1 MSQIRHHLIEAR
13 SSSVQRLAR
22 HLRACLPFLAFLLLW
37 GIPRIGWIT
46 CDGGVP
52 AMWEYGYFVTDEGYY
67 LDGGKEKL
75 LYGDFVDLTR
85 TEAFTYGFSPGTHWL
100 AYLALSCF
108 GLSYWA
114 FRIPFI
120 LIGSLA

>member
-1 MSQIRHHLIEAR
+1 
-13 SSSVQRLAR
+13 
-22 HLRACLPFLAFLLLW
+22 
-37 GIPRIGWIT
+37 
-46 CDGGVP
+46 
-52 AMWEYGYFVTDEGYY
+52 MWEYGYFVTDEGYY

-108 GLSYWA
+108 DCRTGRSA
-114 FRIPFI
+114 FR
-120 LIGSLA
+120 SSCSAA